1 MKFRLNEEQQILSD
15 TLNRLLEKHYDFD
28 TRKKLAA
35 TERGYSERN
44 WRTFGDLGL
53 LGINIA
59 EEFGGLSG
67 NAVDALIVMEAM
79 GRHLVVEP
87 FLSTAI
93 VSANIITSG
102 GSQAMKEFVLPK
114 MVNGDYKMAI
124 ATLEPQARF
133 DLWDIKTHVAKDG
146 EAHLLTGSKAVV
158 LNGDTADGL
167 IVSARGSESLH
178 SGQGVTLYL
187 VDPRTPGV
195 TIRGFPNIDGTRSAE
210 ITLTNV
216 KVNADAIIGTE
227 RQGYPI
233 LENAFDRGL
242 AALASEA
249 VGAMS
254 RLYELTV
261 EFLKNRKQFGQPL
274 AHFQVLQHRMADMLI
289 AIEQARA
296 ITLYATSKLDEPDVA
311 IRRKA
316 ASAAKAVIGRSARYV
331 GQQAVQLHGGMGMT
345 DELSVGYYFKRLTCI
360 DMTWGNTDHHTDL
373 YGNAL

>member
-15 TLNRLLEKHYDFD
+15 TLNRLLEKQYDFD
-28 TRKKLAA
+28 ARKKLAT
-35 TERGYSERN
+35 TEMGYSDGN

-53 LGINIA
+53 LGINVA
-59 EEFGGLSG
+59 EEFGGSSG
-67 NAVDALIVMEAM
+67 NAVDALIVMEAL

-93 VSANIITSG
+93 VSANIIMNA
-102 GSQAMKEFVLPK
+102 GSQEMKESVLPRL
-114 MVNGDYKMAI
+114 VNGDYKMAI

-133 DLWDIKTHVAKDG
+133 DLWDIETRVAKNG
-146 EAHLLTGSKAVV
+146 EDHLLSGSKAVV

-167 IVSARGSESLH
+167 IVSARGSESLP

-187 VDPRTPGV
+187 VDRRAHGV
-195 TIRGFPNIDGTRSAE
+195 TVRGFPNIDGTRSAE
-210 ITLTNV
+210 ITLNDV
-216 KVNADAIIGTE
+216 KVDAGAIIGTE

-254 RLYELTV
+254 QLYELTV
-261 EFLKNRKQFGQPL
+261 EFLKTRKQFGQPL

-316 ASAAKAVIGRSARYV
+316 VSAAKAVIGRSARYV